1 MAELK
6 SLVHLRGQVK
16 AKVTR
21 IRKVVD
27 EAYGAGAV
35 QLDLVQLKLYQRNL
49 ETQYREYC
57 DLHRQIVTLTPTEK
71 LAEQDETYIFFEA
84 QHNETCL
91 LVETLIQS
99 MTDTPDMRLARR
111 NQQEEP
117 PRIIVQQQP
126 LKAPIPTYDG
136 KPENWPRFKA
146 MFLDVMKTST
156 DSDAIKLYHL
166 DRALIGGAAGIID
179 DCTMQSNNYAHAWKL
194 LEERFED
201 KRLIVDTHITGML
214 QLKKMTRP
222 SAKELRELIDD
233 VTRHIDGLTLM
244 KEQMLGMSERF
255 VVNLV
260 ATALD
265 SRTRMEWEATVPHK
279 QLPTYKDTMDFLKKR
294 CSILERCEEA
304 TTKPTPKPYPAK
316 SSSQLKTYAVTEKA
330 EPTCRLCGNG
340 SHPIYKCDALRQ
352 MSVPEREAKSTSA
365 VYSAKK
371 VYPMCNSLLMTA
383 MVQVFDADGKLQPC
397 RVFLDSGSQAHI
409 VSRKL
414 VQSLKLPRLATKINI
429 VGANNQ
435 KSSSSEVVKLQ
446 IKSRY
451 SNHTE
456 QLECLVADQVTG
468 QIPSIPIDIKTWN
481 IPPGFTLADPNFQ
494 IPGEIDLLI
503 GIQHFFK
510 LMMPGQIK
518 LSDDLPILQET
529 RLGWVVAGAVNPA
542 RSKQNRYTNQVISNK
557 PTPANQIASNFVSV
571 NSAML
576 SNPPE
581 PPSSLA
587 GECSRTTRTVC
598 SVSTL
603 VCTVVILSLLFILF
617 A

>member
-1 MAELK
+1 MPIEHTPTKTDQKERMAELK

-21 IRKVVD
+21 IRKAVE
-27 EAYGAGAV
+27 EASGAGAV
-35 QLDLVQLKLYQRNL
+35 QLDPIQLKLYQRNL
-49 ETQYREYC
+49 ETHYKEYC

-71 LAEQDETYIFFEA
+71 LAEQDESYVFFEA
-84 QHNETCL
+84 QHNDTCL

-99 MTDTPDMRLARR
+99 MTEIPDMRLARR
-111 NQQEEP
+111 NQPEEA

-201 KRLIVDTHITGML
+201 KRLIVDTHIMGML

-330 EPTCRLCGNG
+330 EPTCRVCGNG

-352 MSVPEREAKSTSA
+352 MSVPEREAK
-365 VYSAKK
+365 V
-371 VYPMCNSLLMTA
+371 
-383 MVQVFDADGKLQPC
+383 
-397 RVFLDSGSQAHI
+397 RE
-409 VSRKL
+409 
-414 VQSLKLPRLATKINI
+414 LKSCFN
-429 VGANNQ
+429 
-435 KSSSSEVVKLQ
+435 
-446 IKSRY
+446 
-451 SNHTE
+451 
-456 QLECLVADQVTG
+456 CLRTD
-468 QIPSIPIDIKTWN
+468 
-481 IPPGFTLADPNFQ
+481 
-494 IPGEIDLLI
+494 
-503 GIQHFFK
+503 H
-510 LMMPGQIK
+510 
-518 LSDDLPILQET
+518 
-529 RLGWVVAGAVNPA
+529 
-542 RSKQNRYTNQVISNK
+542 RS
-557 PTPANQIASNFVSV
+557 
-571 NSAML
+571 
-576 SNPPE
+576 
-581 PPSSLA
+581 
-587 GECSRTTRTVC
+587 
-598 SVSTL
+598 
-603 VCTVVILSLLFILF
+603 
-617 A
+617 